1 MITKPLIKADKLTK
15 QKMRVNRSIQK
26 SARFGNFI
34 KEYYK
39 PIVALGIGATAA
51 YFIGKALKQF
61 TTEGRRLET
70 EKKTV
75 ENELK
80 ESLKTQP
87 ASFPVSQYQSFARII
102 QIAGFDLGTDEAA
115 IYNVFRSLKN
125 NTDFLQLT
133 EAWGKPTRTIYDFG
147 IGYKMTLPQ
156 FLRWEMDDK
165 EVKKINDIL
174 KSKGIKYRV

>member
-1 MITKPLIKADKLTK
+1 MITKRRINPDKLTR
-15 QKMRVNRSIQK
+15 QKMKVNRSVQK
-26 SARFGNFI
+26 TARFGNFI

-80 ESLKTQP
+80 ESLKTAP
-87 ASFPVSQYQSFARII
+87 PSFPFSQYQSFARII
-102 QIAGFDLGTDEAA
+102 QIAGFDLFTDEAA
-115 IYNVFRSLKN
+115 IYTVFRSLKN

-165 EVKKINDIL
+165 EIKKINDIL
-174 KSKGIKYRV
+174 KSKKIKYRV

>member
-1 MITKPLIKADKLTK
+1 MK
-15 QKMRVNRSIQK
+15 VNNTIQK
-26 SARFGNFI
+26 SSQFGNFI

-39 PIVALGIGATAA
+39 PIVAIGIGATAS
-51 YFIGKALKQF
+51 YFIAKALKQF
-61 TTEGRRLET
+61 TTEGRRLEA
-70 EKKTV
+70 EKKEV
-75 ENELK
+75 EKELQ

-87 ASFPVSQYQSFARII
+87 PSFPTSQYQAFARVI
-102 QIAGFDLGTDEAA
+102 QIAGFDLGTDEDA
-115 IYNVFRSLKN
+115 IYTVFQSLKN

-165 EVKKINDIL
+165 EIKKINDIL
-174 KSKGIKYRV
+174 KFKNIKYRV

>member
-1 MITKPLIKADKLTK
+1 MK
-15 QKMRVNRSIQK
+15 VNKSIQN

-61 TTEGRRLET
+61 TTEGRRLEA
-70 EKKTV
+70 EKKEV
-75 ENELK
+75 EKELT

-87 ASFPVSQYQSFARII
+87 PSFPVSQYQSFARII
-102 QIAGFDLGTDEAA
+102 QIAGFDLGTDEDA
-115 IYNVFRSLKN
+115 IYSVFNSLKN

-165 EVKKINDIL
+165 EIKIINDIL
-174 KSKGIKYRV
+174 KYKNIKYRV